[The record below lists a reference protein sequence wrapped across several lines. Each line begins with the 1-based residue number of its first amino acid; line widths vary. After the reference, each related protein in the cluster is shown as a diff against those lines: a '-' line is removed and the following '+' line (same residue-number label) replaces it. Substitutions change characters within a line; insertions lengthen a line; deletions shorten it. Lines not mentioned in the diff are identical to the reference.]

1 MFDIGFMELVLIS
14 IVALLVVGP
23 EKLPGA
29 IRTGAL
35 WVGRAKRSFNQVK
48 ADIEREI
55 NADEIRRQLHNESIL
70 ADIEK
75 AKQGADKLIADTQKD
90 LDSLN
95 GEVNTT
101 LGKEKEELEKA
112 LQEPKP
118 APKPGP
124 QPEQKPAAT
133 PDLKHEAN
141 APEEQTP
148 AAEAASV
155 ESAQTPAESGAPLN
169 PTVAPQPQPVE
180 DFYNNPPA
188 GIIRLQGGVFQQ
200 VVADEEESDQEPQRK
215 S

>member
-1 MFDIGFMELVLIS
+1 MFDIGFMELVLIG

-48 ADIEREI
+48 TDIEREI

-75 AKQGADKLIADTQKD
+75 AKKGADKLISDTRKD

-95 GEVNTT
+95 ADVNST
-101 LGKEKEELEKA
+101 LSGQKKELEA
-112 LQEPKP
+112 VLQDP
-118 APKPGP
+118 APKSAAATQPEAIVDEPAEIADAASQPEAPPVETPPAETP
-124 QPEQKPAAT
+124 QPA
-133 PDLKHEAN
+133 LK
-141 APEEQTP
+141 
-148 AAEAASV
+148 
-155 ESAQTPAESGAPLN
+155 
-169 PTVAPQPQPVE
+169 PVE
-180 DFYNNPPA
+180 DFYNNPPS
-188 GIIRLQGGVFQQ
+188 GIIRLQGGEFQQ
-200 VVADEEESDQEPQRK
+200 VVDEEVSDQEPQRK

>member
-1 MFDIGFMELVLIS
+1 MFDIGFMELVLIA
-14 IVALLVVGP
+14 IVSLLVVGP

-75 AKQGADKLIADTQKD
+75 AKKGADKLIADTQKD
-90 LDSLN
+90 LDSIN
-95 GEVNTT
+95 EEVNST
-101 LGKEKEELEKA
+101 LTREKVELEKT
-112 LQEPKP
+112 LQNPKD
-118 APKPGP
+118 APSAPSTSD
-124 QPEQKPAAT
+124 PEN
-133 PDLKHEAN
+133 DLVTTGQEEHEER
-141 APEEQTP
+141 EEQNNQ
-148 AAEAASV
+148 AARR
-155 ESAQTPAESGAPLN
+155 ESPDAEPAQTPSK
-169 PTVAPQPQPVE
+169 PVE

-200 VVADEEESDQEPQRK
+200 VVADEEDSDQEPQRK
-215 S
+215 P

>member
-1 MFDIGFMELVLIS
+1 MFDIGFMELVLVA

-23 EKLPGA
+23 EKLPGT

-75 AKQGADKLIADTQKD
+75 AKKGADKLIADTQKELGSINED
-90 LDSLN
+90 
-95 GEVNTT
+95 VNST
-101 LGKEKEELEKA
+101 LAKEKKELEKV
-112 LQEPKP
+112 LQEPEK
-118 APKPGP
+118 AAQVSE
-124 QPEQKPAAT
+124 QPEQLS
-133 PDLKHEAN
+133 DGN
-141 APEEQTP
+141 STP
-148 AAEAASV
+148 AEQEETTDTQPAPIEAAS
-155 ESAQTPAESGAPLN
+155 AEP
-169 PTVAPQPQPVE
+169 VPVE

-200 VVADEEESDQEPQRK
+200 VVADEEDSEQEPQRK

>member
-1 MFDIGFMELVLIS
+1 MFDIGFMELVLIG

-75 AKQGADKLIADTQKD
+75 AKKGADKLISDTRKD
-90 LDSLN
+90 LDSLHAD
-95 GEVNTT
+95 VNST
-101 LGKEKEELEKA
+101 LGKEKKELEEV
-112 LQEPKP
+112 LQEPASGP
-118 APKPGP
+118 AS
-124 QPEQKPAAT
+124 T
-133 PDLKHEAN
+133 
-141 APEEQTP
+141 
-148 AAEAASV
+148 AAEATQPEATVDEPTNTADAAQPEALPV
-155 ESAQTPAESGAPLN
+155 ETPPAE
-169 PTVAPQPQPVE
+169 TPQPALKPVE
-180 DFYNNPPA
+180 DFYNNPPS
-188 GIIRLQGGVFQQ
+188 GIIRLQGGEFQQ
-200 VVADEEESDQEPQRK
+200 VVDDEDSDQEPQRK